1 MNNIITNTAYTVLV
15 IALVSWLVAMVSLLY
30 CINQNLEVLV
40 HNQDAIFETLDMVWG
55 ELFLGHPSE

>member
-15 IALVSWLVAMVSLLY
+15 IALVSWMVAMVSLLY